1 MKITGGYLSSRN
13 LSMSSPKGIRPT
25 ASRVR
30 EAIFSILG
38 QDLSEK
44 RFLDAF
50 GGSGIMGIEAYSRG
64 ADVTICEKRRGSFLA
79 IKKIVDRE
87 DWPVTLVCGSVDKV
101 LKQKWDIIFM
111 DPPYDFDPAPWIK
124 KAQGSVL
131 DILIVEHASRT
142 IVPDQV
148 GILRKTKSKRYGD
161 CSLSFYSREE
171 VL

>member
-1 MKITGGYLSSRN
+1 MRITGGHLSNRH

-30 EAIFSILG
+30 EALFSILG

-64 ADVTICEKRRGSFLA
+64 ADVTICEKRRGAFLA
-79 IKKIVDRE
+79 IKKFVDRE
-87 DWPVTLVCGSVDKV
+87 VLPITVVCGSAEKM
-101 LKQKWDIIFM
+101 LNQEWDIIFM
-111 DPPYDFDPAPWIK
+111 DPPYDFDPIPWIK

-131 DILIVEHASRT
+131 DILIVEHSSKT
-142 IVPDQV
+142 MTPDTV
-148 GILRKTKSKRYGD
+148 GLVRKIKSKRYGD
-161 CSLSFYSREE
+161 CSLSFYSPS
-171 VL
+171 